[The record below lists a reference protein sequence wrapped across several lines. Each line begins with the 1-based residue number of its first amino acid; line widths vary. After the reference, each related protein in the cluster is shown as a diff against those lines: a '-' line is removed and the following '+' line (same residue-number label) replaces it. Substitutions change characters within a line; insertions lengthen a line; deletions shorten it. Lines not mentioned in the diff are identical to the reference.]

1 MNGARGERAPVGA
14 RGGKPESRQGVGGR
28 KRGGGEGERGRKGKS
43 AGGGEGQR
51 RVGAPREARRGCELE
66 SWPPCR

>member
-28 KRGGGEGERGRKGKS
+28 KRGGEGGGAGEEGKERGGRGGAAPGWC
-43 AGGGEGQR
+43 AGRG
-51 RVGAPREARRGCELE
+51 EARV
-66 SWPPCR
+66 